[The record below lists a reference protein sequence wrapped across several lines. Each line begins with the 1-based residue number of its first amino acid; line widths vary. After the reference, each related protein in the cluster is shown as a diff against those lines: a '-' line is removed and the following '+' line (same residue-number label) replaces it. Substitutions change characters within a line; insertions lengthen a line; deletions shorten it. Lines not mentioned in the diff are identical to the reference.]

1 MTLYALKTH
10 YQLDYGTV
18 ATYSVSTSYEQG
30 LLYNLYNMKLNDFC
44 LMLVTMYIIIISIA

>member
-10 YQLDYGTV
+10 YQLYNGTV
-18 ATYSVSTSYEQG
+18 ATYSVSASYEQG

-44 LMLVTMYIIIISIA
+44 LMLVTMYIINSIA